1 MLKIRGSERMRT
13 AKASDERER
22 EEGELEEAVG
32 IRKMDRT
39 KRIGG

>member
-1 MLKIRGSERMRT
+1 MKGCGKNKRFGED
-13 AKASDERER
+13 AKASDGF